1 MSEHCLLKKVF
12 LFFVPN
18 PSGIFLF
25 CLALNPLES
34 HFIVG
39 ISSRKLHGAYS
50 IMKPNYPVIILA
62 LLFLCCICMPA
73 GATLREV
80 TVKGTV
86 ATLNP
91 SAHTITI
98 DHPLQY
104 GCSYPAGGVPVC
116 TYTPMSVES
125 LTGTAPNSA
134 SFAVFKPGDSVV
146 ATSLGGAGG
155 TWIALAKLYGSRPNE
170 ENVTALE
177 GDPSVIPTP
186 LLSGYA
192 VDAIMTANC
201 SACTGRICT
210 AASSEVKL
218 LSNGMLVQEH
228 TLLPGQDLF
237 FNGKNDGS
245 SISVVFRNGETS
257 GSSCGSATGTGRQ
270 AISVFSITVV
280 PPVGFGQTNLRT
292 ATTTRPE
299 EALATPAPLPPAVPA
314 TTAAPVTP
322 AASSPLPTTRAG
334 MQPLAAIGAAG
345 LSGLVLVMRKN

>member
-1 MSEHCLLKKVF
+1 
-12 LFFVPN
+12 
-18 PSGIFLF
+18 
-25 CLALNPLES
+25 
-34 HFIVG
+34 
-39 ISSRKLHGAYS
+39 
-50 IMKPNYPVIILA
+50 MKQTSLVIILA
-62 LLFLCCICMPA
+62 VLFLCCICMPA
-73 GATLREV
+73 GASLLEV

-86 ATLNP
+86 ATLSP
-91 SAHTITI
+91 SSNTITL
-98 DHPLQY
+98 DHPRQY
-104 GCSYPAGGVPVC
+104 GCSYPASGVPVC

-125 LTGTAPNSA
+125 LTGTAPDSA
-134 SFAVFKPGDSVV
+134 SFAVFKPGDTVV

-155 TWIALAKLYGSRPNE
+155 TWITLAKLYGSRPNE

-186 LLSGYA
+186 LIAGY
-192 VDAIMTANC
+192 VVEAIMTANC

-257 GSSCGSATGTGRQ
+257 GISCGSATGTGRQ
-270 AISVFSITVV
+270 AISVFSITVI
-280 PPVGFGQTNLRT
+280 PPVGFMQNDIRT
-292 ATTTRPE
+292 ATTTRPD
-299 EALATPAPLPPAVPA
+299 EALATPAPFPPAVPA

-322 AASSPLPTTRAG
+322 AAPAPLPTTKSG

-345 LSGLVLVMRKN
+345 LLGLMLVMRKN